1 LNIRRNVLVATFSL
15 CLTLTGC
22 GKGADSE
29 AAWLAFDWPAADSLF
44 QRDGSWV
51 GADGAYSVDLGD
63 GRVLWLFGDTWIDP
77 TGRGQRRGASMV
89 SNTVG
94 IQQGYDPSRA
104 TVRFFWRTMAD
115 GVPGA
120 FFPDSGDVRYWPGH
134 GVRLGDQLL
143 LFLMAVESRSGGLGF
158 EVADWDAVLVSN
170 PDEDPAVWEMTRLD
184 TPSNRLQVIVGSGGV
199 LRDGGYL
206 YAFGAQEPT
215 AQHDVYLARWREEEV
230 LLGRLDG
237 MEWWGGDQEGWGS
250 KGDEES
256 RAQPVFGDGQ
266 TEFTVHYDPRSR
278 AFVEVQTAG
287 FGPAAVVR
295 RTAPRPTGPWSTP
308 DTVFIPAQI
317 QFPRIMIYQGKAHPW
332 LEGAPLVLT
341 YSTNSFEFADHVT
354 QPWLYYPRFV
364 RLTGTA
370 VR

>member
-1 LNIRRNVLVATFSL
+1 MTTRRDVLVAAFSL
-15 CLTLTGC
+15 CLSVTGC
-22 GKGADSE
+22 GRGADPE

-51 GADGAYSVDLGD
+51 GADGAYSVDLGE

-77 TGRGQRRGASMV
+77 TGRGRRRGASMV

-104 TVRFFWRTMAD
+104 TIRFVWRTLAD
-115 GVPGA
+115 GAPGA
-120 FFPDSGDVRYWPGH
+120 FFPDSGDLRYWPGH
-134 GVRLGDQLL
+134 GVRLGDRLV
-143 LFLMAVESRSGGLGF
+143 LFLMAVEPRTGGLGF

-170 PDEDPAVWEMTRLD
+170 PDEDPAAWEVTWLD
-184 TPSNRLQVIVGSGGV
+184 SPPNRLQVIVGSGGV
-199 LRDGGYL
+199 LRDSGHL
-206 YAFGAQEPT
+206 YAFGAQEPA
-215 AQHDVYLARWREEEV
+215 AQHDVYLVRWREDEV

-237 MEWWGGDQEGWGS
+237 MEWWGGNEEGWVPNREQGS
-250 KGDEES
+250 GAE
-256 RAQPVFGDGQ
+256 PVFGDGQ
-266 TEFTVHYDPRSR
+266 TEFTVHYDPRSQ

-295 RTAPRPTGPWSTP
+295 RTAPRLTGPWSAP
-308 DTVFIPAQI
+308 DTAFVPAQI

-332 LEGAPLVLT
+332 LQGAGLVVT
-341 YSTNSFEFADHVT
+341 YSTNSFEFADHLT

-364 RLTGTA
+364 RLTGSA
-370 VR
+370 AR